1 MVTLFQLRCA
11 NGCQWVVDKCARRTW
26 MKSSRQMQKGDRA
39 GWCRQVH
46 VKTESAVKWL
56 CLLNKLFLHRPH
68 HIRDFD
74 YFHIFPLP
82 KLAEV

>member
-39 GWCRQVH
+39 GWCR
-46 VKTESAVKWL
+46 
-56 CLLNKLFLHRPH
+56 
-68 HIRDFD
+68 
-74 YFHIFPLP
+74 
-82 KLAEV
+82 